1 MTEKEFIKLYNEFK
15 LKFPKLNN
23 SFVLLDT
30 GKELHTAS
38 EGNALEVIK
47 SIVELSNNNEV
58 FFSIFLTVGEYL
70 SSTLDNKQIQGLTR
84 INLEKFTRENSN

>member
-70 SSTLDNKQIQGLTR
+70 RTTLDNNQIQSLTR